1 MVNERRNTA
10 VGVEF
15 GMLGTLLLVL
25 AEIEEDGLVIE
36 TEFLQDDENFPVD
49 KVRVKTRVKR
59 WI

>member
-49 KVRVKTRVKR
+49 NVRVKARVKR